1 MPTLSVTQI
10 TDEGTPAALFRN
22 AIDLNRYSNSVSR
35 RIINEYNNIIVDATN
50 QLKILEGSDSYKAL
64 RLRSI
69 IAQVKESL
77 ATWAGDATE
86 ITASNLQGLA
96 ILQTEFIEEQLK
108 KSLPKAARS
117 IVRTVEV
124 SPQFAK
130 SVVTTD
136 PTQLNLIT
144 LQQDLFKSVTG
155 APETYSLT
163 AGQGAI
169 ITLPDGR
176 TVLKAFQGITTA
188 SADLLAK
195 EVRTGLLQG
204 QTTDEIVR
212 KLKGRLLFN
221 QKGSV
226 KQIAKAGGSL
236 TAATN
241 RQVTAIVRTSV
252 NQVSNAAS
260 QNVYKSNSDI
270 TQKYR
275 YVATL
280 DSRTS
285 SICAS
290 LDGQVFEYG
299 DGPLPPQHF
308 NCRSTTVA
316 VVDYEGLKKQGYD
329 FEPPRVGRRSAS
341 GGMVPS
347 NMTYGQWLKDT
358 PAGKSAQLD
367 VFGSPNRVKY
377 FNKISKN
384 GGPQAALQK
393 MIRDDGSE
401 LTLSQL
407 QRRYGKV

>member
-50 QLKILEGSDSYKAL
+50 QLKIIEGSDSYKAQ

-96 ILQTEFIEEQLK
+96 MLQTEFIEDQLK
-108 KSLPKAARS
+108 KSIPKGARS
-117 IVRTVEV
+117 MVRTVEV
-124 SPQFAK
+124 SPQFAQ

-144 LQQDLFKSVTG
+144 LQQDIFRSVTG
-155 APETYSLT
+155 SPQTYSLT
-163 AGQGAI
+163 AGEGAI

-176 TVLKAFQGITTA
+176 TVQKAFRGISTS
-188 SADLLAK
+188 SADLLGK

-204 QTTDEIVR
+204 QTTDEIVS

-226 KQIAKAGGSL
+226 KQLAKAGGSL

-260 QNVYKSNSDI
+260 QNVYKSNGEV
-270 TQKYR
+270 TKKYR

-285 SICAS
+285 SICAA
-290 LDGQVFEYG
+290 LDGQVFPY
-299 DGPLPPQHF
+299 DNGPLPPQHF

-316 VVDYEGLKKQGYD
+316 VIDYERLKDMG
-329 FEPPRVGRRSAS
+329 FEFDMPKVGKRSAS

-358 PAGKSAQLD
+358 PAGKAAQLD
-367 VFGSPNRVKY
+367 VFGSPSRVKY

-401 LTLSQL
+401 LTLNQL

>member
-1 MPTLSVTQI
+1 MPTLSVPQI
-10 TDEGTPAALFRN
+10 TDEGTPAVLFRN

-35 RIINEYNNIIVDATN
+35 RIINEYNNIIVEAAN
-50 QLKILEGSDSYKAL
+50 QLKILEGSDSYKAQ
-64 RLRSI
+64 RLRTI

-176 TVLKAFQGITTA
+176 TVAKAFQGITTA

-285 SICAS
+285 AICAS

-308 NCRSTTVA
+308 NCRSTTA
-316 VVDYEGLKKQGYD
+316 VSYTHLRAHE
-329 FEPPRVGRRSAS
+329 
-341 GGMVPS
+341 
-347 NMTYGQWLKDT
+347 T
-358 PAGKSAQLD
+358 
-367 VFGSPNRVKY
+367 
-377 FNKISKN
+377 
-384 GGPQAALQK
+384 
-393 MIRDDGSE
+393 
-401 LTLSQL
+401 
-407 QRRYGKV
+407 

>member
-1 MPTLSVTQI
+1 MPKLAVPQI
-10 TDEGTPAALFRN
+10 TEEGTPAVLFRN
-22 AIDLNRYSNSVSR
+22 AIDLNRYSNSVAR
-35 RIINEYNNIIVDATN
+35 RIINEYNNIIVEATDK
-50 QLKILEGSDSYKAL
+50 LKILEGSDSYKAQ
-64 RLRSI
+64 RLRAI

-77 ATWAGDATE
+77 NTWAGDATE

-96 ILQTEFIEEQLK
+96 LLQTEFIEEQLK
-108 KSLPKAARS
+108 KSLPKGARN
-117 IVRTVEV
+117 IVRTVEI
-124 SPQFAK
+124 SPQFAQ

-144 LQQDLFKSVTG
+144 LQQDIFKSVTG
-155 APETYSLT
+155 SPQTYSLT

-176 TVLKAFQGITTA
+176 TVQKAFRGISTS
-188 SADLLAK
+188 SADLLGK

-204 QTTDEIVR
+204 QTTDEIVK

-226 KQIAKAGGSL
+226 KQLAKAGGSL

-285 SICAS
+285 SICAA
-290 LDGQVFEYG
+290 LDGQIFEYG

-316 VVDYEGLKKQGYD
+316 VIDYEGLKEQGYD
-329 FEPPRVGRRSAS
+329 FKPPRVGKRSAL

-358 PAGKSAQLD
+358 AAGKAAQLD
-367 VFGSPNRVKY
+367 VFGSPSRVKY